1 MTDDNRFFPDEDE
14 GVDIP
19 VDFEDDEVTEE
30 ASSSASE
37 EAVENED
44 VRDEERV
51 ESVESDEAGEPEEEA
66 EPEEPENGD
75 EPESGEPEENS
86 PESAQAAGDEDAED
100 FSEAG
105 QEPSDAEAAPGE
117 EAGDAA
123 EDAAGAGED
132 GKKGLFGFR
141 KKDKEKEKLQEHVK
155 ELNDRLLRS
164 MAEFDNF
171 RKRSEKEKGS
181 MYAMGAEDII
191 KKILPVVDS
200 FERGLAQTENTE
212 NPFAEGMKM
221 IYKQMMTALEEAGV
235 APIEA
240 VGNKFDPNLHNAVM
254 HVEDEELG
262 ENVVAEEFQKGYTY
276 KGNVV
281 RHSMVKVAN

>member
-1 MTDDNRFFPDEDE
+1 MTDENRLFPDEDE

-30 ASSSASE
+30 TSSSASE
-37 EAVENED
+37 EAAENED
-44 VRDEERV
+44 VLDAEPDE
-51 ESVESDEAGEPEEEA
+51 SGEPEEDA
-66 EPEEPENGD
+66 EPENGA
-75 EPESGEPEENS
+75 EPESGEPEDTLVS
-86 PESAQAAGDEDAED
+86 GQAEDAGDEDAED
-100 FSEAG
+100 SGEAG
-105 QEPSDAEAAPGE
+105 QEPSDEEAAPGE
-117 EAGDAA
+117 EASDA

-200 FERGLAQTENTE
+200 FERGLAQAENTE
-212 NPFAEGMKM
+212 DPFAEGMKM

-240 VGNKFDPNLHNAVM
+240 VGNEFDPNLHNAVM